1 MRSAVSVREPGLVEE
16 LFAEIEKIPCVNS
29 HSHMGPEADRLARE
43 MDALA
48 FFDHAYP
55 AADLVSAGLK
65 ADEREILFD
74 PTRPLSQ
81 RWAIFEPYWRR
92 IRLTGYSQ
100 CILTGFR
107 DLLGFDELTAA
118 TIGPLSAAIRAH
130 SKPGL
135 YKRVLQQRA
144 NIEASVV
151 NMEDLIEVD
160 RALFLPL
167 PRLNRFSM
175 LRSSEQIQAIEGD
188 YDAAIGDLRQH
199 VEVIRRVCQDWKGA
213 RVAGVKMSQSYHRRM
228 DFKERDAGRAAAVF
242 EGLLQGDYAGLDS
255 EEGALLEDY
264 LVFQCCRAAADAD
277 LTVQF
282 HLGIRAGNN
291 GGMEGCSPVPLI
303 PLLQAFPQ
311 VRFDLSHAGFPYLR
325 EGAVLGKT
333 FANVYLNMSWIHIIS
348 PFGSR
353 LDLREW
359 LQMVPAN
366 KIIAFGDDLQ
376 QVETVYGHLQM
387 ARRNFSIVLA
397 SMLEEG
403 LMAESTALDVAQAA
417 FRDTPARIYGVDSV

>member
-1 MRSAVSVREPGLVEE
+1 MRSTVSAPDLGLVES
-16 LFAEIEKIPCVNS
+16 LFAEIEKIPCINS
-29 HSHMGPEADRLARE
+29 HSHMGPEAERLAQQI
-43 MDALA
+43 DALA
-48 FFDHAYP
+48 FFNHAYP
-55 AADLVSAGLK
+55 AADLVAAGLSPENK
-65 ADEREILFD
+65 EALFD
-74 PTRPLSQ
+74 ARRPLDQ
-81 RWAIFEPYWRR
+81 RWCLFEPYWNR

-107 DLLGFDELTAA
+107 DLLGFDDLTAA
-118 TIGPLSAAIRAH
+118 TVEPLSEAIQAH
-130 SKPGL
+130 SKPGF
-135 YKRVLQQRA
+135 YKTVLQQRA
-144 NIEASVV
+144 NLARSVV

-160 RALFLPL
+160 RTLFLPL

-175 LRSSEQIQAIEGD
+175 LRTAEQIHAIERD
-188 YDAAIGDLRQH
+188 YDVIIGNLRQH
-199 VEVIRRVCQDWKGA
+199 VAVIRQVCQDWKEA

-228 DFKERDAGRAAAVF
+228 DFKERDAGQAAVIF
-242 EGLLQGDYAGLDS
+242 DRLLQDDYAGLDS
-255 EEGALLEDY
+255 AEGALLEDY
-264 LVFQCCRAAADAD
+264 LVFECCQAAAEAD

-282 HLGIRAGNN
+282 HLGMRAGNN

-359 LQMVPAN
+359 LQMVPYN

-387 ARRNFSIVLA
+387 ARRNFAYALGAPAGRGLA
-397 SMLEEG
+397 VRVDGSRRGPSDLSRQSGDG
-403 LMAESTALDVAQAA
+403 LRS
-417 FRDTPARIYGVDSV
+417 

>member
-1 MRSAVSVREPGLVEE
+1 MRSTVSAPTLGLVES
-16 LFAEIEKIPCVNS
+16 LFAEIEKIPCINS
-29 HSHMGPEADRLARE
+29 HSHMGPEAERLAQPL
-43 MDALA
+43 DALD
-48 FFDHAYP
+48 FFNHAYP
-55 AADLVSAGLK
+55 TADLAVAGLSPANK
-65 ADEREILFD
+65 EALFD
-74 PTRPLSQ
+74 AQRPLDQ
-81 RWAIFEPYWRR
+81 RWSLFEPYWNR

-107 DLLGFDELTAA
+107 DLLGFDDLTAA
-118 TIGPLSAAIRAH
+118 TVEPLSEAIQAH
-130 SKPGL
+130 SKPGF
-135 YKRVLQQRA
+135 YKTVLQQRA
-144 NIEASVV
+144 NIAASVV

-160 RALFLPL
+160 RTLFLPL

-175 LRSSEQIQAIEGD
+175 LRTAEQIHAIERD
-188 YDAAIGDLRQH
+188 YDVSIGNLPQH
-199 VEVIRRVCQDWKGA
+199 VEVIRQVCRDWQEA
-213 RVAGVKMSQSYHRRM
+213 QVAGVKMSQSYHRRM
-228 DFKERDAGRAAAVF
+228 DFKERDASQAAAIF
-242 EGLLQGDYAGLDS
+242 DRLLQDDYAGLDS
-255 EEGALLEDY
+255 AEGALLEDY
-264 LVFQCCRAAADAD
+264 LVFECCQAAAEAD

-282 HLGIRAGNN
+282 HLGMRAGNN

-311 VRFDLSHAGFPYLR
+311 VRFDFSHAGFPYLR

-359 LQMVPAN
+359 LQMVPYN

-387 ARRNFSIVLA
+387 ARRNFAYALGSL
-397 SMLEEG
+397 LEEG
-403 LMAESTALDVAQAA
+403 LLSESTVLDVAQAA
-417 FRDTPARIYGVDSV
+417 FRDNPAMIYGVNA

>member
-1 MRSAVSVREPGLVEE
+1 MRSTVSAPDLGLVES
-16 LFAEIEKIPCVNS
+16 LFAEIEKIPCINS
-29 HSHMGPEADRLARE
+29 HSHMGPEAERLAQQL
-43 MDALA
+43 DALD
-48 FFDHAYP
+48 FFNHAYP
-55 AADLVSAGLK
+55 TADLVVAGLSPEDK
-65 ADEREILFD
+65 EALFD
-74 PTRPLSQ
+74 ARRPLDQ
-81 RWAIFEPYWRR
+81 RWSLFEPYWNR

-107 DLLGFDELTAA
+107 DLLGFDDLTA
-118 TIGPLSAAIRAH
+118 TTVGPLSEAIQAH
-130 SKPGL
+130 SKPGF
-135 YKRVLQQRA
+135 YKTVLQQQA
-144 NIEASVV
+144 NIATSVV

-160 RALFLPL
+160 RTLFLPL

-175 LRSSEQIQAIEGD
+175 LRTAEQIHAIERD
-188 YDAAIGDLRQH
+188 YDVSIGDLRQH
-199 VEVIRRVCQDWKGA
+199 AEVIRQVCQDWKEA
-213 RVAGVKMSQSYHRRM
+213 QVAGVKMSQSYHRRM
-228 DFKERDAGRAAAVF
+228 DFKERDAGQAAVIF
-242 EGLLQGDYAGLDS
+242 DRLLQDDYAGLDS
-255 EEGALLEDY
+255 AEGALLEDY
-264 LVFQCCRAAADAD
+264 LVFQCCRAAAEAD

-282 HLGIRAGNN
+282 HLGMRAGNN

-311 VRFDLSHAGFPYLR
+311 VRFDFSHAGFPYLR

-359 LQMVPAN
+359 LQMVPYN

-387 ARRNFSIVLA
+387 ARRNFAYALGSL
-397 SMLEEG
+397 LEEG
-403 LMAESTALDVAQAA
+403 LLSESTALDVAQAA
-417 FRDTPARIYGVDSV
+417 FRDNPAMVYGVNA

>member
-1 MRSAVSVREPGLVEE
+1 MPTTVSTPDLGLVES
-16 LFAEIEKIPCVNS
+16 LFAEIQKIPCINS
-29 HSHMGPEADRLARE
+29 HSHMGPEAERLAQQ

-48 FFDHAYP
+48 FFNHAYP
-55 AADLVSAGLK
+55 EADLVVAGLSPGH
-65 ADEREILFD
+65 REALFD
-74 PTRPLSQ
+74 ARRPLDQ
-81 RWAIFEPYWRR
+81 RWHLFEPYWNR

-100 CILTGFR
+100 CISTGFR
-107 DLLGFDELTAA
+107 DLLGFDDLTA
-118 TIGPLSAAIRAH
+118 TTVGPLSEAIQAH
-130 SKPGL
+130 SKPGF
-135 YKRVLQQRA
+135 YKTVLQQRA
-144 NIEASVV
+144 NIATSVV

-160 RALFLPL
+160 RTLFRPL

-175 LRSSEQIQAIEGD
+175 LRTAEQIHAIERD
-188 YDAAIGDLRQH
+188 YEVSIGDLRQH
-199 VEVIRRVCQDWKGA
+199 VQVIRQVCRDWKEA
-213 RVAGVKMSQSYHRRM
+213 QVAGVKMSQSYHRRM
-228 DFKERDAGRAAAVF
+228 DFKERDAGQAAVIF
-242 EGLLQGDYAGLDS
+242 DRLLQGDYAGLDS
-255 EEGALLEDY
+255 AEGALLEDY
-264 LVFQCCRAAADAD
+264 LVFECCQAAAEAD

-282 HLGIRAGNN
+282 HLGMRAGNN

-359 LQMVPAN
+359 LQMVPYN

-387 ARRNFSIVLA
+387 ARRNFAHALGA
-397 SMLEEG
+397 LLEER
-403 LMAESTALDVAQAA
+403 LLSESAALDVAQAA
-417 FRDTPARIYGVDSV
+417 FCDNPAMVYGIDA